1 MLCQVQFIRVS
12 LAPTSAWHTEPN
24 WHSMHLGNRN
34 PCHAER
40 LMQRNPPDSIFLST
54 SGEAQKAE
62 HQSESQNL
70 PGALPFAP
78 GREQAV
84 GVYHLLL
91 QPASFPSSCLLF
103 TCHRAYYSFAILG
116 DHFALSYETNPCVF
130 QKKQKLSC
138 FTGVCGYCGA
148 ASMSAFQALQSVCVC
163 REITTWLKTQQGTRE
178 AE

>member
-24 WHSMHLGNRN
+24 WHSMHLGTEI
-34 PCHAER
+34 PA
-40 LMQRNPPDSIFLST
+40 MQRDSCREILQTAYFCAT

-62 HQSESQNL
+62 HQSESRNL

-84 GVYHLLL
+84 GAHHLLL

-116 DHFALSYETNPCVF
+116 DHFALAYETNPCVF
-130 QKKQKLSC
+130 RKKQKLSC

-148 ASMSAFQALQSVCVC
+148 ASTSAFQALQSVCVC